1 MRWWRFLPAPVS
13 LAALLAALVLGATP
27 ATPARAGTIE
37 VGSAQVTSSDPTAVT
52 FTARVTSSSG
62 LRSAKLEYKV
72 LNPDGNI
79 GGSGDAAFSTGRE
92 SDISFTL
99 ETKTPTRYIPV
110 GSDLVYRWVLTDN
123 DGVTAGSEEQT
134 YRFLD
139 ARYQWQSRT
148 EGPVTVYWYG
158 NDDRNATVALT
169 ATRTALEQIGAL
181 LRTAVPYP
189 TKVIVWRSEAEGE
202 LAMQSRGAVFDSQVL
217 TGGQRVAPDLLF
229 VFEPDADVIRHE
241 TAHIVT
247 HVAGDGPFSSIPAWL
262 DEGTAVYAQ
271 SSPGGGYT
279 TGVQFAI
286 QSDQTIRLRSLQSP
300 ANDPS
305 LVNVFYGQSWS
316 TVAFMI
322 DRYGEEKFAEIFRLV
337 REGSRVDDALMAAIG
352 LDQDGLYNAWREA
365 NGLAVKDFGP
375 IASGTTVA
383 GAVATRAPLG
393 IPTGSGSSS
402 GGGRANSAPTPAA
415 SSGDGSAAA
424 AGGGSSG
431 AALAVGG
438 ITVLLAVL
446 LGGAGV
452 YLLRRRA

>member
-1 MRWWRFLPAPVS
+1 MLVA
-13 LAALLAALVLGATP
+13 AALSALAWGAVP
-27 ATPARAGTIE
+27 ASPASAGTIE
-37 VGSAQVTSSDPTAVT
+37 FASAQVTSSDPTSVT
-52 FTARVTSSSG
+52 FTARVMSSSG

-79 GGSGDAAFSTGRE
+79 GGSGDAAFSPGRE
-92 SDISFTL
+92 SDLSFTL

-110 GSDLVYRWVLTDN
+110 GSDFVYRWILTDN
-123 DGVTAGSEEQT
+123 DGVITSSEEET

-139 ARYQWQSRT
+139 ARYNWQSRT

-158 NDDRNATVALT
+158 NDDRNATLALT

-181 LRTAVPYP
+181 LQVSVPYP

-202 LAMQSRGAVFDSQVL
+202 LAMQSRGSVFDSQVL

-286 QSDQTIRLRSLQSP
+286 QTDQTIRLRSLQSP
-300 ANDPS
+300 ANEPS

-316 TVAFMI
+316 TVAFML
-322 DRYGEEKFAEIFRLV
+322 DRYGEEKFAEVFRLV
-337 REGSRVDDALMAAIG
+337 REGSRIDDALTAAIG
-352 LDQDGLYNAWREA
+352 IDQDGLYNAWREA
-365 NGLAVKDFGP
+365 NGLSPKDFGP
-375 IASGTTVA
+375 IGSGTTVP

-393 IPTGSGSSS
+393 IPTGGGSSGSGS
-402 GGGRANSAPTPAA
+402 GGSNTGATPAA
-415 SSGDGSAAA
+415 SGGDAGTVTGGSS
-424 AGGGSSG
+424 GSSG

-452 YLLRRRA
+452 YLMRRRA